1 MIGGVLRAVRL
12 AILGGLLAASLA
24 LNVAMFVGGQV
35 YAAASAVYD
44 TVTGTRSVATRNAAE
59 IAELSKALN
68 AEGQARRELQDEAAD
83 ASRVIASQRAEI
95 ADLADEL
102 DLERQTQRQ
111 LRGEVAE
118 VTEEVASQR
127 AINRQLRGEMS
138 ELSDDLLLARRQVT
152 EGASQVVSYRGQRM
166 AVSEAVGETADRI
179 SNRARNSATREIGSM
194 AGEALPWIGTAVIV
208 GVTALELK
216 DLCDTITDMNELKR
230 AFDPSLALDENQQT
244 VCSMEVPSREELWEA
259 VRRSPQRSWELAASY
274 TPSMEDIRNME
285 MPDIDWAAYRASVG
299 QTLSSSA
306 DSVGGAIGGAVDS
319 SVEGAISLWLWLTDD
334 EEEAAVQGR

>member
-1 MIGGVLRAVRL
+1 MISSVLRAVRL
-12 AILGGLLAASLA
+12 AIFGGLLAASLA
-24 LNVAMFVGGQV
+24 LNIAMFVGGQV

-59 IAELSKALN
+59 IAELSNDLN
-68 AEGQARRELQDEAAD
+68 AERQARRELQDEAAD

-138 ELSDDLLLARRQVT
+138 ELSEDLLLARRQVT

-179 SNRARNSATREIGSM
+179 SNRARISATREIGSM
-194 AGEALPWIGTAVIV
+194 AGEALPWVGTAVIV

-230 AFDPSLALDENQQT
+230 AFDPSLAPDENQQT

-259 VRRSPQRSWELAASY
+259 VRSSPQRSWELAASY

-285 MPDIDWAAYRASVG
+285 MPDIDWAAYRSAAG
-299 QTLSSSA
+299 QSLANSA
-306 DSVGGAIGGAVDS
+306 DAIGSALGSAADS
-319 SVEGAISLWLWLTDD
+319 TIDSATGLWEWLNEEDTSQEVESD
-334 EEEAAVQGR
+334 